1 MKFTDEQKEVLALL
15 PNEVKESNELT
26 DAAKLI
32 LANLMLLNGTDFAKN
47 EGYLFRTNQALKEDT
62 GIKSEKTII
71 AAVNKLIELGF
82 IERKAGQRK
91 AASEYRLNTVKIQE
105 YTVKIHCKNENY
117 SNKLQYKNYS
127 KKLQYK
133 EKNTVI
139 NYSNKL
145 QYNDDEIS
153 LIINELQNTV
163 NKLQYKITVIE
174 YELLQYKNY
183 SIKNYS
189 ENKNYSTDI
198 DIDKEI
204 ESETNDNNNN
214 TEEYNIKDQNKKK
227 IITKDNLEILKEN
240 STVEIPNDE
249 DIQRENKILNEI
261 ENTSK
266 DNLLGNENLNSENN
280 IPSDEKDNSK
290 VESSKDEIS
299 NDENT
304 LNENYDIS
312 ILENMYFNEGPSVE
326 SQINEMPK
334 DNPPLDIDSMEREFW
349 GESTEYRA
357 MNSSKENEDLKENS
371 KDENSNDENSKDNE
385 ILEYSI
391 FGDEIPQDNENQ
403 NTVKFIDGKFQV
415 VEQVKNKI
423 NLNLSEMKNSKEKSQ
438 TIENV
443 KTVKGEISNDLNS
456 SKENENFN
464 VFGKLQSYRDM
475 NSGRVEGYQFNAY
488 DNLTAAKDYSKSFHA
503 AIINLTIESSE
514 LKASVSDTGTWGM
527 LSRKNGVYSFIASNT
542 DLSDGKYIAQQHS
555 LSLEKKG
562 GAAADNENASNNA
575 LQGTEITEVD
585 NYTAEGEKVAPVQSP
600 IVNKASEGNTDTT
613 ADSKDNENTS
623 NNADTAVK
631 MSQVDNHTTKGEI
644 IAPAQSPIAN
654 KASDEKIDT
663 TAEWNNI
670 ELFIITSNR
679 TVRSLIEELSEIPV
693 TNLESFSLAYSAL
706 DYQMSHKYKQ
716 TMTSDEWN
724 SFTNTLK
731 NVTDR
736 FFRHWA
742 EVFSTRQPSSN
753 FYEQQ
758 MYGLVQNNH
767 QQSTATVND
776 TSNNAPQAPKT
787 ADVDNYTTDTEKIDS
802 TQSPIANKA
811 SDSNVDACYDMYG
824 ISTDELNDIIGH
836 HNSNGKGA
844 WRNMTIKLHNEET
857 TISKALDH
865 FKDKKGD
872 GNEFMECNTFLYY
885 FTPICYEVEKLLKT
899 KTMTDEQYQDFLSII
914 GKLTRGKFA
923 YWRKVFTTRPPRPNF
938 PSEQEMWKLL
948 RCPQVTNKTV
958 NKNTDNVVN
967 NNKVYE
973 DNVILPREKD
983 FESMNLDDIKNTLL
997 TFVQEHPNLS
1007 DDKKKYINDLCI
1019 AYTLDPQYV
1028 A

>member
-1 MKFTDEQKEVLALL
+1 MKKNSKTNQSTEEKDEKMKTIEDIRMHLNKYKNIKNSKDFTVRQK
-15 PNEVKESNELT
+15 
-26 DAAKLI
+26 DI
-32 LANLMLLNGTDFAKN
+32 LSLMLFRGNGQDEGFTMGYKHIAETFGYSSTAISSAISLFKDYNFISVEKGHTGANSKYTLNYEAMKN
-47 EGYLFRTNQALKEDT
+47 FKSSSTVSVSDSEIREA
-62 GIKSEKTII
+62 KSEKRSKIREEKTYDTVIQLLTRLLSDLQI
-71 AAVNKLIELGF
+71 REEKRRESEKRYVADIQALIRLLSDKF
-82 IERKAGQRK
+82 DTVIDLMNQ
-91 AASEYRLNTVKIQE
+91 RLN
-105 YTVKIHCKNENY
+105 
-117 SNKLQYKNYS
+117 
-127 KKLQYK
+127 
-133 EKNTVI
+133 I
-139 NYSNKL
+139 N
-145 QYNDDEIS
+145 
-153 LIINELQNTV
+153 INN
-163 NKLQYKITVIE
+163 NI
-174 YELLQYKNY
+174 
-183 SIKNYS
+183 
-189 ENKNYSTDI
+189 NKNLNNLKDNI
-198 DIDKEI
+198 L
-204 ESETNDNNNN
+204 NNNN

-240 STVEIPNDE
+240 SKDENSND
-249 DIQRENKILNEI
+249 

-266 DNLLGNENLNSENN
+266 
-280 IPSDEKDNSK
+280 
-290 VESSKDEIS
+290 VESPKDEIS

-371 KDENSNDENSKDNE
+371 KDDSSTDENSKDNE

-514 LKASVSDTGTWGM
+514 LKASISDTGTWGM

-644 IAPAQSPIAN
+644 IAP
-654 KASDEKIDT
+654 
-663 TAEWNNI
+663 
-670 ELFIITSNR
+670 
-679 TVRSLIEELSEIPV
+679 V
-693 TNLESFSLAYSAL
+693 
-706 DYQMSHKYKQ
+706 
-716 TMTSDEWN
+716 
-724 SFTNTLK
+724 
-731 NVTDR
+731 
-736 FFRHWA
+736 
-742 EVFSTRQPSSN
+742 
-753 FYEQQ
+753 
-758 MYGLVQNNH
+758 
-767 QQSTATVND
+767 
-776 TSNNAPQAPKT
+776 
-787 ADVDNYTTDTEKIDS
+787 
-802 TQSPIANKA
+802 QSPIANKA

-958 NKNTDNVVN
+958 NKNTDNVVD

-973 DNVILPREKD
+973 DNVILPTEKD
-983 FESMNLDDIKNTLL
+983 FESMSLDDIKNTLL